1 VRTLLSA
8 LGIAIGVAAM
18 TAAVGISASSGAE
31 LTRLLDRLGTNLLRV
46 APGETIG
53 GDPAPLPDTA
63 EDMIGRIP
71 AVEAVASTGLVDAH
85 VYRTDRVP
93 VGNTNSI
100 VVLAARSP
108 LVPTLGGTMAT
119 GRWFDVGTERLP
131 VVVLGARACT
141 RLGVDQPG
149 TRLWLAGRW
158 WGLLGVLE
166 PMPLAPELDGAALV
180 GWPQAESSLAF
191 GGRPSTIYVRVANRD
206 VLAMMPVLAPSANP
220 WQPGSVQI
228 SRPSDALAARSAAD
242 RTLTRLLLGLSAMAL
257 LVGGIGVGNT
267 MVLSVLERRH
277 EIGLRRA
284 LGATRGNIAAQFL
297 LESVL
302 LSGLGGVIGTLVGA
316 AATALYSH
324 VQAWPVVV
332 PTEAGAVAV
341 AATLAIGS
349 VAGLYPA
356 RRASRMAPSTALATP

>member
-1 VRTLLSA
+1 MLSA

-18 TAAVGISASSGAE
+18 TATVGISLSSRAE

-46 APGETIG
+46 APGETLG
-53 GDPAPLPDTA
+53 GDPAPLPDSA

-71 AVEAVASTGLVDAH
+71 AVEAVASTGAVDAS
-85 VYRTDRVP
+85 VYRNDRVP

-100 VVLAARSP
+100 VVLAARSS
-108 LVPTLGGTMAT
+108 LVPTLGGTMAA
-119 GRWFDVGTERLP
+119 GRWFDSGTERLP
-131 VVVLGARACT
+131 VVVLGARAAT

-149 TRLWLAGRW
+149 ARLWLGGRW
-158 WGLLGVLE
+158 WGLLGVLH
-166 PMPLAPELDGAALV
+166 PVPLAPELDGAAFV

-191 GGRPSTIYVRVANRD
+191 GGRPSTVYVRVADRD
-206 VLAMMPVLAPSANP
+206 VLATMPVLAPSANP
-220 WQPGSVQI
+220 WAPGNVQV
-228 SRPSDALAARSAAD
+228 SRPSDALAARAAAD
-242 RTLTRLLLGLSAMAL
+242 RTLTRLLLGLSAVAL
-257 LVGGIGVGNT
+257 IVGGVGVGNT

-284 LGATRGNIAAQFL
+284 LGATRGNIATQFL

-302 LSGLGGVIGTLVGA
+302 LAGLGGLIGTLLGA
-316 AATALYSH
+316 VATAVYSH
-324 VQAWPVVV
+324 AQAWPIVV
-332 PTEAGAVAV
+332 PTEAGAVAL

-356 RRASRMAPSTALATP
+356 FRAGRMAPSTALATT